1 MTSPTTLAK
10 PSSPMTAASTATTP
24 AAPSEQVDP
33 KSIIAPAPQRLISL
47 DAYRGFVMFLM
58 VAEVLQLSPVA
69 RNFPES
75 KFWAFLAHQQS
86 HVEWIGCTLHDLIQ
100 PSFTFMVGVAL
111 PFSIA
116 SRVANGHPF
125 PTMLGHAIWRSLLL
139 VLLGLFLRSGSRPMT
154 SSPFEDPLTPIGLRY
169 TVAFPLAFARPRAQW

>member
-1 MTSPTTLAK
+1 
-10 PSSPMTAASTATTP
+10 MTAATTP
-24 AAPSEQVDP
+24 AAPSEKVAANA
-33 KSIIAPAPQRLISL
+33 IIAPAPQRLVSL

-58 VAEVLQLSPVA
+58 VAEVLHLGRMA

-75 KFWAFLAHQQS
+75 KFWGFLAHQQS

-116 SRVANGHPF
+116 SRVAKGQAF
-125 PTMLGHAIWRSLLL
+125 GVMLTHAIWRSLLL
-139 VLLGLFLRSGSRPMT
+139 IFLGIFLRSVGAPMT
-154 SSPFEDPLTPIGLRY
+154 NFTFEDTLTQIGLGY
-169 TVAFPLAFARPRAQW
+169 TFAFLLAFARGRTQWIALAT